1 MDEDQKTLGS
11 PIAGGLRGIR
21 RSISSNV
28 LTGRGRLVGG
38 GDNVSANLITSNS
51 LALGSV
57 SNQLSSVNQQV
68 TSINAS
74 LTAIKDNLALSDEIE
89 RKRQREKERREAIL
103 AEQGL
108 RDGKESQLEKR
119 IQFALLSPVRRVA
132 NFTKGILTRL
142 GDFLLIL
149 AGGWLTEKALQF
161 IKLTSEKNIEGLK
174 KFKERLLKDLLFIGG
189 IVLATTVAF
198 GKIFALTKLLGALAL
213 KITVAGALTQAFLGL
228 GSFITFNVR
237 RFIDILTGG
246 MGNIS
251 GGPDQG
257 VGFLDVLFYGQFLVP
272 ILRPL
277 KNFLSKALGKMPG
290 GGFLRGIYSSGASG
304 TFTNPL
310 GGMSV
315 FGKKIPREIKWPQA
329 GKFLKRFRLIAA
341 ALSLF
346 NDSMSMIAAGFKPYQ
361 AILVA
366 IARTAAKLGM
376 FAAYSV
382 LVSQTLGGVFA
393 GVGAIA
399 GAIAGGV
406 GGPPGA
412 IAGGLAGAGK
422 GYAVGTAIGPYLA
435 FLSLLFPD
443 QTARLTGGLLG
454 TGGVL
459 DPMAIEENIDKTV
472 TNQTSKLVGV
482 DDATREDYMTNEF
495 SNDIV
500 VESTGTVDEKN
511 KLTSSDLVD
520 NIVPFKTNKN
530 GDNLEVDSNL
540 VNVIDTTLNNKNN
553 KSNVVGSGKE
563 ISNNTPNINSTN
575 KNNTYK
581 NDISVITGLKL
592 SAL

>member
-1 MDEDQKTLGS
+1 MDEEQNTLGS
-11 PIAGGLRGIR
+11 PLAGGLRGIR

-28 LTGRGRLVGG
+28 LTGRGSLVGG
-38 GDNVSANLITSNS
+38 DNISANLITNNS

-57 SNQLSSVNQQV
+57 SNQLTSVNRQV

-74 LTAIKDNLALSDEIE
+74 LTAIKDNLAINDEIE
-89 RKRQREKERREAIL
+89 RKKEREKERREAIL

-108 RDGKESQLEKR
+108 REGKESQLEKR
-119 IQFALLSPVRRVA
+119 IQFALLTPVRRVA

-149 AGGWLTEKALQF
+149 AGGWLTDKALQF
-161 IKLTSEKNIEGLK
+161 IRLTSEKNIEGLK

-189 IVLATTVAF
+189 IVLATTIAF

-277 KNFLSKALGKMPG
+277 KNFLSRALGKMPG
-290 GGFLRGIYSSGASG
+290 GGMLRNFYSSSMSG
-304 TFTNPL
+304 GKGVQNLL
-310 GGMSV
+310 GIKNVKS
-315 FGKKIPREIKWPQA
+315 IKWPQGA
-329 GKFLKRFRLIAA
+329 KFLKRFRLIAA

-346 NDSMSMIAAGFKPYQ
+346 NDSMSMIASGFKPYQ

-382 LVSQTLGGVFA
+382 LVSQALGGVFA

-443 QTARLTGGLLG
+443 ATAKLTGGLLG
-454 TGGVL
+454 TGGKL

-472 TNQTSKLVGV
+472 TNQTSKLIGV
-482 DDATREDYMTNEF
+482 DDETRTNYMNNEF
-495 SNDIV
+495 SSNNSE
-500 VESTGTVDEKN
+500 VESVTTTDD
-511 KLTSSDLVD
+511 KLVSVSLSD

-530 GDNLEVDSNL
+530 GDNLAVDQN
-540 VNVIDTTLNNKNN
+540 VAYVIDTTLNKNNN
-553 KSNVVGSGKE
+553 KSNFVGSGKV
-563 ISNNTPNINSTN
+563 ISDNTPTIKSTN
-575 KNNTYK
+575 NLNSYK
-581 NDISVITGLKL
+581 NDISAITGLKL

>member
-1 MDEDQKTLGS
+1 
-11 PIAGGLRGIR
+11 
-21 RSISSNV
+21 
-28 LTGRGRLVGG
+28 
-38 GDNVSANLITSNS
+38 
-51 LALGSV
+51 
-57 SNQLSSVNQQV
+57 
-68 TSINAS
+68 
-74 LTAIKDNLALSDEIE
+74 
-89 RKRQREKERREAIL
+89 
-103 AEQGL
+103 
-108 RDGKESQLEKR
+108 
-119 IQFALLSPVRRVA
+119 
-132 NFTKGILTRL
+132 
-142 GDFLLIL
+142 
-149 AGGWLTEKALQF
+149 
-161 IKLTSEKNIEGLK
+161 
-174 KFKERLLKDLLFIGG
+174 
-189 IVLATTVAF
+189 
-198 GKIFALTKLLGALAL
+198 
-213 KITVAGALTQAFLGL
+213 
-228 GSFITFNVR
+228 
-237 RFIDILTGG
+237 
-246 MGNIS
+246 
-251 GGPDQG
+251 
-257 VGFLDVLFYGQFLVP
+257 
-272 ILRPL
+272 
-277 KNFLSKALGKMPG
+277 MPG

-443 QTARLTGGLLG
+443 ATAKLTGGLLG

-482 DDATREDYMTNEF
+482 DDATREDYVNNEF

-553 KSNVVGSGKE
+553 K
-563 ISNNTPNINSTN
+563 
-575 KNNTYK
+575 
-581 NDISVITGLKL
+581 
-592 SAL
+592 

>member
-1 MDEDQKTLGS
+1 MG
-11 PIAGGLRGIR
+11 
-21 RSISSNV
+21 
-28 LTGRGRLVGG
+28 
-38 GDNVSANLITSNS
+38 
-51 LALGSV
+51 
-57 SNQLSSVNQQV
+57 
-68 TSINAS
+68 
-74 LTAIKDNLALSDEIE
+74 
-89 RKRQREKERREAIL
+89 
-103 AEQGL
+103 
-108 RDGKESQLEKR
+108 
-119 IQFALLSPVRRVA
+119 
-132 NFTKGILTRL
+132 RL

-161 IKLTSEKNIEGLK
+161 IKLTSDKNIEGLK

-189 IVLATTVAF
+189 IVLATTIAF

-213 KITVAGALTQAFLGL
+213 KITIAGALTQAFLGL

-443 QTARLTGGLLG
+443 ATAKLTGGLLG

-459 DPMAIEENIDKTV
+459 DPMAIEENIDRTV
-472 TNQTSKLVGV
+472 TNQTSKLIGV
-482 DDATREDYMTNEF
+482 NDETRENYMTNEF
-495 SNDIV
+495 S
-500 VESTGTVDEKN
+500 SN
-511 KLTSSDLVD
+511 KDLENVTTTDSNLISANLTD
-520 NIVPFKTNKN
+520 NIVPFKTNMN

-553 KSNVVGSGKE
+553 KSNFVGSGKE
-563 ISNNTPNINSTN
+563 IANNTPNIKSRNNLNSYN
-575 KNNTYK
+575 
-581 NDISVITGLKL
+581 NDISAITGLKL

>member
-28 LTGRGRLVGG
+28 LTGRGSLVGG
-38 GDNVSANLITSNS
+38 GDNISANLISNNS

-57 SNQLSSVNQQV
+57 SNQLTSVNQQV

-74 LTAIKDNLALSDEIE
+74 LTAIKDNLAISDEIE
-89 RKRQREKERREAIL
+89 RKKEREKKRREAIL

-108 RDGKESQLEKR
+108 REGKESQLEKR

-132 NFTKGILTRL
+132 NFTKGILGRL

-149 AGGWLTEKALQF
+149 AGGWLTEKALSF

-189 IVLATTVAF
+189 IVLATTIAF
-198 GKIFALTKLLGALAL
+198 GKIFALTKLLGGLAT
-213 KITVAGALTQAFLGL
+213 KIVIAGALTQAFTGL

-246 MGNIS
+246 TGNIT

-257 VGFLDVLFYGQFLVP
+257 VGFLEVLLYGSYLIN

-277 KNFLSKALGKMPG
+277 KNFLSRALGKMPG
-290 GGFLRGIYSSGASG
+290 GGFLRGIYSSSMSG
-304 TFTNPL
+304 RTGVLNIL
-310 GGMSV
+310 
-315 FGKKIPREIKWPQA
+315 GKKVKPIKWPQGA
-329 GKFLKRFRLIAA
+329 KFLRRFRLIAA
-341 ALSLF
+341 ALSMF

-376 FAAYSV
+376 FIAYSV
-382 LVSQTLGGVFA
+382 LVSQVLGGVFA

-399 GAIAGGV
+399 GAIMGGAA
-406 GGPPGA
+406 GPPGA

-422 GYAVGTAIGPYLA
+422 GYAIGTAIGPYLA

-443 QTARLTGGLLG
+443 QVAKIPGLGVIG

-459 DPMAIEENIDKTV
+459 DPMAIEENIDRTV
-472 TNQTSKLVGV
+472 TNQASQLIGV
-482 DDATREDYMTNEF
+482 DDETRTNYMNNEF
-495 SNDIV
+495 SNNSGL
-500 VESTGTVDEKN
+500 ESTGTSDEKSQ
-511 KLTSSDLVD
+511 LISSNLSD
-520 NIVPFKTNKN
+520 NIVPFKTQKN
-530 GDNLEVDSNL
+530 GDNLAVDQN
-540 VNVIDTTLNNKNN
+540 VAYVIDTTLNNKNN
-553 KSNVVGSGKE
+553 KANFVGSGKE
-563 ISNNTPNINSTN
+563 ISNNTPNIKSRNNLNSYN
-575 KNNTYK
+575 
-581 NDISVITGLKL
+581 NDISAITGLKL

>member
-1 MDEDQKTLGS
+1 
-11 PIAGGLRGIR
+11 
-21 RSISSNV
+21 
-28 LTGRGRLVGG
+28 
-38 GDNVSANLITSNS
+38 
-51 LALGSV
+51 
-57 SNQLSSVNQQV
+57 
-68 TSINAS
+68 
-74 LTAIKDNLALSDEIE
+74 
-89 RKRQREKERREAIL
+89 
-103 AEQGL
+103 
-108 RDGKESQLEKR
+108 
-119 IQFALLSPVRRVA
+119 
-132 NFTKGILTRL
+132 
-142 GDFLLIL
+142 
-149 AGGWLTEKALQF
+149 
-161 IKLTSEKNIEGLK
+161 
-174 KFKERLLKDLLFIGG
+174 
-189 IVLATTVAF
+189 
-198 GKIFALTKLLGALAL
+198 
-213 KITVAGALTQAFLGL
+213 
-228 GSFITFNVR
+228 
-237 RFIDILTGG
+237 

-310 GGMSV
+310 GGMRV
-315 FGKKIPREIKWPQA
+315 FGKRIPTEIKWPQA

-346 NDSMSMIAAGFKPYQ
+346 NDSMSMIASGFKPYQ

-459 DPMAIEENIDKTV
+459 DPMAIEENIDRTV
-472 TNQTSKLVGV
+472 TNQTSKLIGV
-482 DDATREDYMTNEF
+482 DDETRTNYMTNEF
-495 SNDIV
+495 SSDNI
-500 VESTGTVDEKN
+500 EVDSATTTDD
-511 KLTSSDLVD
+511 KLVSVSLSD

-530 GDNLEVDSNL
+530 GDNLAVDQN
-540 VNVIDTTLNNKNN
+540 VAYVIDTTLNNNNN
-553 KSNVVGSGKE
+553 KSNFVGSGQVISDNTPTIKS
-563 ISNNTPNINSTN
+563 SNNSNL
-575 KNNTYK
+575 YG
-581 NDISVITGLKL
+581 NDMQVFTGLKL

>member
-28 LTGRGRLVGG
+28 LTGRGSLVGG
-38 GDNVSANLITSNS
+38 GDNISANLITNNS
-51 LALGSV
+51 LALNSV

-74 LTAIKDNLALSDEIE
+74 LTAIKDNLAISDEIE

-108 RDGKESQLEKR
+108 REGKESQLEKR

-132 NFTKGILTRL
+132 NFTKGILGRL

-149 AGGWLTEKALQF
+149 AGGWLTEKALSF

-189 IVLATTVAF
+189 IVLATTIAF

-213 KITVAGALTQAFLGL
+213 KITIAGALTQAFLGL

-246 MGNIS
+246 AGKIS

-310 GGMSV
+310 GGMRV
-315 FGKKIPREIKWPQA
+315 FGKRIPTEIKWPQA

-382 LVSQTLGGVFA
+382 AVSQTLGVTMGA
-393 GVGAIA
+393 VGAIA
-399 GAIAGGV
+399 GAIAGGAA
-406 GGPPGA
+406 GPPGA
-412 IAGGLAGAGK
+412 IAGGLAGFGK
-422 GYAVGTAIGPYLA
+422 GYAAGTAIGPYLA

-443 QTARLTGGLLG
+443 QTAKFTGNILG
-454 TGGVL
+454 TGAAI
-459 DPMAIEENIDKTV
+459 DPMAIEENIDRTV
-472 TNQTSKLVGV
+472 TNQTSKLIGV
-482 DDATREDYMTNEF
+482 DDETRTNYMTNEF
-495 SNDIV
+495 SSDNI
-500 VESTGTVDEKN
+500 EVDSATTTDD
-511 KLTSSDLVD
+511 KLVSVSLSD

-530 GDNLEVDSNL
+530 GDNLAVDQN
-540 VNVIDTTLNNKNN
+540 VAYVIDTTLNKNNN
-553 KSNVVGSGKE
+553 KSNFVGSGQVISDNTPTIKS
-563 ISNNTPNINSTN
+563 SNNSNL
-575 KNNTYK
+575 YG
-581 NDISVITGLKL
+581 NDMQVFTGLKL

>member
-28 LTGRGRLVGG
+28 LTGRGSLVGG
-38 GDNVSANLITSNS
+38 GDNISANLITNNS

-108 RDGKESQLEKR
+108 REGKESQLEKK

-213 KITVAGALTQAFLGL
+213 KITIAGALTQAFLGL

-310 GGMSV
+310 GGISA
-315 FGKKIPREIKWPQA
+315 FGKKIPKEIKWPQA

-382 LVSQTLGGVFA
+382 LLSKTLGLTVGS
-393 GVGAIA
+393 VGAIA

-406 GGPPGA
+406 GGPLGA
-412 IAGGLAGAGK
+412 LAGAGVGFTK
-422 GYAVGTAIGPYLA
+422 GC
-435 FLSLLFPD
+435 LLY
-443 QTARLTGGLLG
+443 
-454 TGGVL
+454 
-459 DPMAIEENIDKTV
+459 
-472 TNQTSKLVGV
+472 TSPSP
-482 DDATREDYMTNEF
+482 R
-495 SNDIV
+495 
-500 VESTGTVDEKN
+500 
-511 KLTSSDLVD
+511 
-520 NIVPFKTNKN
+520 
-530 GDNLEVDSNL
+530 DS
-540 VNVIDTTLNNKNN
+540 
-553 KSNVVGSGKE
+553 
-563 ISNNTPNINSTN
+563 
-575 KNNTYK
+575 
-581 NDISVITGLKL
+581 
-592 SAL
+592 

>member
-28 LTGRGRLVGG
+28 LTGRGSLVGG
-38 GDNVSANLITSNS
+38 GDNISANLISNNS

-57 SNQLSSVNQQV
+57 SNQLTSVNQQV

-74 LTAIKDNLALSDEIE
+74 LTAIKDNLAISDEIE
-89 RKRQREKERREAIL
+89 RKKEREKKRREAIL

-108 RDGKESQLEKR
+108 REGKESQLEKR

-149 AGGWLTEKALQF
+149 AGGWLTEKALSF

-189 IVLATTVAF
+189 IVLATTIAF
-198 GKIFALTKLLGALAL
+198 GKIFALTKLLGGLAT
-213 KITVAGALTQAFLGL
+213 KIVVAGALTQAFTGL

-246 MGNIS
+246 TGNIT

-257 VGFLDVLFYGQFLVP
+257 VGFLEVLLYGSYLIN

-277 KNFLSKALGKMPG
+277 KNFLSRALGKMPG
-290 GGFLRGIYSSGASG
+290 GGFLRGIYSSSMSG
-304 TFTNPL
+304 RTGVLNIL
-310 GGMSV
+310 
-315 FGKKIPREIKWPQA
+315 GKKVKPIKWPQGA
-329 GKFLKRFRLIAA
+329 KFLRRFRLIAA
-341 ALSLF
+341 ALSMF

-376 FAAYSV
+376 FIAYSV
-382 LVSQTLGGVFA
+382 LVSQVLGGVFA

-399 GAIAGGV
+399 GAIMGGV
-406 GGPPGA
+406 AGPPGA

-422 GYAVGTAIGPYLA
+422 GYAIGTAIGPYLA

-443 QTARLTGGLLG
+443 QVAKIPGLGVIG

-459 DPMAIEENIDKTV
+459 DPMAIEENIDRTV
-472 TNQTSKLVGV
+472 TNQASQLIGV
-482 DDATREDYMTNEF
+482 DDETRTNYMTNEF
-495 SNDIV
+495 SNNSGL
-500 VESTGTVDEKN
+500 ESTGTSDEKSQ
-511 KLTSSDLVD
+511 LISSNLSD
-520 NIVPFKTNKN
+520 NIVPFKTQKN
-530 GDNLEVDSNL
+530 GDNLAVDQN
-540 VNVIDTTLNNKNN
+540 VAYVIDTTLNKNNN
-553 KSNVVGSGKE
+553 KSNFVGPGNV
-563 ISNNTPNINSTN
+563 ISDNTPTIKSTN
-575 KNNTYK
+575 NLNTYK
-581 NDISVITGLKL
+581 NDISAITGLKL

>member
-28 LTGRGRLVGG
+28 LTGRGSLVGG
-38 GDNVSANLITSNS
+38 GDNISANLITNNS
-51 LALGSV
+51 LALNSV

-74 LTAIKDNLALSDEIE
+74 LTAIKDNLAISDEIE

-108 RDGKESQLEKR
+108 REGKESQLEKR

-132 NFTKGILTRL
+132 NFTKGILGRL

-161 IKLTSEKNIEGLK
+161 IKLTSDKNIEGLK

-189 IVLATTVAF
+189 IVLATTIAF

-213 KITVAGALTQAFLGL
+213 KITIAGALTQAFLGL

-246 MGNIS
+246 AGKIS

-310 GGMSV
+310 GGMRL
-315 FGKKIPREIKWPQA
+315 FGKRIPTEIKWPQA

-382 LVSQTLGGVFA
+382 AVSQTLGVTMGA
-393 GVGAIA
+393 VGAIA
-399 GAIAGGV
+399 GAIAGGAA
-406 GGPPGA
+406 GPPGA
-412 IAGGLAGAGK
+412 IAGGLAGFGK
-422 GYAVGTAIGPYLA
+422 GYAAGTAIGPYLA

-443 QTARLTGGLLG
+443 QTAKFTGNILG
-454 TGGVL
+454 TGAAI
-459 DPMAIEENIDKTV
+459 DPMAIEENIDRTV
-472 TNQTSKLVGV
+472 TNQTSKLIGV
-482 DDATREDYMTNEF
+482 DDETRTNYMTNEF
-495 SNDIV
+495 SSDNI
-500 VESTGTVDEKN
+500 EVDSATTTDD
-511 KLTSSDLVD
+511 KLVSVSLSD

-530 GDNLEVDSNL
+530 GDNLAVDQN
-540 VNVIDTTLNNKNN
+540 VAYVIDTTLNKNNN
-553 KSNVVGSGKE
+553 KSNFVGSGQVISDNTPTIKS
-563 ISNNTPNINSTN
+563 SNNSNL
-575 KNNTYK
+575 YG
-581 NDISVITGLKL
+581 NDMQVFTGLKL

>member
-28 LTGRGRLVGG
+28 LTGRGSLVGG
-38 GDNVSANLITSNS
+38 GDNISANLITNNS
-51 LALGSV
+51 LALNSV

-74 LTAIKDNLALSDEIE
+74 LTAIKDNLAISDEIE

-108 RDGKESQLEKR
+108 REGKESQLEKR

-149 AGGWLTEKALQF
+149 AGGWLTDKALQF
-161 IKLTSEKNIEGLK
+161 IKLTSDKNIEGLK

-189 IVLATTVAF
+189 IVLATTIAF

-213 KITVAGALTQAFLGL
+213 KITIAGALTQAFLGL

-246 MGNIS
+246 AGKIS

-310 GGMSV
+310 GGMRV
-315 FGKKIPREIKWPQA
+315 FGKRIPTEIKWPQA

-382 LVSQTLGGVFA
+382 AVSQTLGVTMGA
-393 GVGAIA
+393 VGAIA
-399 GAIAGGV
+399 GAIAGGAA
-406 GGPPGA
+406 GPPGA
-412 IAGGLAGAGK
+412 IAGGLAGFGK
-422 GYAVGTAIGPYLA
+422 GYAAGTAIGPYLA

-443 QTARLTGGLLG
+443 QTAKFTGNILG
-454 TGGVL
+454 TGAAI
-459 DPMAIEENIDKTV
+459 DPMAIEENIDRTV
-472 TNQTSKLVGV
+472 TNQTSKLIGV
-482 DDATREDYMTNEF
+482 DDETRTNYMTNEF
-495 SNDIV
+495 SSDNI
-500 VESTGTVDEKN
+500 EVDSATTTDD
-511 KLTSSDLVD
+511 KLVSVSLSD

-530 GDNLEVDSNL
+530 GDNLAVDQN
-540 VNVIDTTLNNKNN
+540 VAYVIDTTLNKNNN
-553 KSNVVGSGKE
+553 KSNFVGSGQVISDNTPTIKS
-563 ISNNTPNINSTN
+563 SNNSNL
-575 KNNTYK
+575 YG
-581 NDISVITGLKL
+581 NDMQVFTGLKL

>member
-1 MDEDQKTLGS
+1 MDEEQNTLGS

-28 LTGRGRLVGG
+28 LTGRGSLVGG
-38 GDNVSANLITSNS
+38 GDNISANLISNNS

-57 SNQLSSVNQQV
+57 SNQLTSVNRQV

-74 LTAIKDNLALSDEIE
+74 LTAIKDNLAISDEIE
-89 RKRQREKERREAIL
+89 RKKEREKKRREAIL

-108 RDGKESQLEKR
+108 REGKESQLEKR

-132 NFTKGILTRL
+132 NFTKGILGRL

-149 AGGWLTEKALQF
+149 AGGWLTEKALSF

-189 IVLATTVAF
+189 IVLATTIAF
-198 GKIFALTKLLGALAL
+198 GKIFALTKLLGGLAT
-213 KITVAGALTQAFLGL
+213 KIVIAGALTQAFTGL

-246 MGNIS
+246 TGNIT

-257 VGFLDVLFYGQFLVP
+257 VGFLEVLLYGSYLIN

-277 KNFLSKALGKMPG
+277 KNFLSRALGKMPG
-290 GGFLRGIYSSGASG
+290 GGFLRGIYSSSMSG
-304 TFTNPL
+304 RTGVLNIL
-310 GGMSV
+310 
-315 FGKKIPREIKWPQA
+315 GKKVKPIKWPQGA
-329 GKFLKRFRLIAA
+329 KFLRRFRLIAA
-341 ALSLF
+341 ALSMF

-376 FAAYSV
+376 FIAYSV
-382 LVSQTLGGVFA
+382 LVSQVLGGVFA

-399 GAIAGGV
+399 GAIMGGV
-406 GGPPGA
+406 AGPPGA

-422 GYAVGTAIGPYLA
+422 GYAIGTAIGPYLA

-443 QTARLTGGLLG
+443 QVAKIPGLGVIG

-459 DPMAIEENIDKTV
+459 DPMAIEENIDRTV
-472 TNQTSKLVGV
+472 TNQASQLIGV
-482 DDATREDYMTNEF
+482 DDETRTNYMNNEF
-495 SNDIV
+495 SNNSGL
-500 VESTGTVDEKN
+500 ESTGTSDEKSQ
-511 KLTSSDLVD
+511 LISSNLSD
-520 NIVPFKTNKN
+520 NIVPFKTQKN
-530 GDNLEVDSNL
+530 GDNLAVDQN
-540 VNVIDTTLNNKNN
+540 VAYVIDTTLNNKNN
-553 KSNVVGSGKE
+553 KANFVGSGKE
-563 ISNNTPNINSTN
+563 ISNNTPNIKSRNNLNSYN
-575 KNNTYK
+575 
-581 NDISVITGLKL
+581 NDISAITGLKL

>member
-28 LTGRGRLVGG
+28 LTGRGSLVGG
-38 GDNVSANLITSNS
+38 GDNISANLITNNS

-57 SNQLSSVNQQV
+57 SNQLTSVNQQV

-74 LTAIKDNLALSDEIE
+74 LTAIKDNLALNDEIE

-108 RDGKESQLEKR
+108 REGKESQLEKR

-161 IKLTSEKNIEGLK
+161 IKLTSDKNIEGLK

-213 KITVAGALTQAFLGL
+213 KITLAGALTQAFLGL

-257 VGFLDVLFYGQFLVP
+257 VGFLDVLFYGSYLLP
-272 ILRPL
+272 ILRPI

-290 GGFLRGIYSSGASG
+290 GGMLRNFYSSSMSG
-304 TFTNPL
+304 GKGVQNLL
-310 GGMSV
+310 GVKNVKS
-315 FGKKIPREIKWPQA
+315 IKWPQGA
-329 GKFLKRFRLIAA
+329 KFLKRFRLIAIT
-341 ALSLF
+341 LSLF

-382 LVSQTLGGVFA
+382 LVSQVLGGVFA

-412 IAGGLAGAGK
+412 IAGGLAGATK
-422 GYAVGTAIGPYLA
+422 GYAIGTAIGPYLA

-443 QTARLTGGLLG
+443 QVAKIPGLGVIGSGGRF
-454 TGGVL
+454 
-459 DPMAIEENIDKTV
+459 DPMAIEENIDRTV
-472 TNQTSKLVGV
+472 TNQTSKLIGV
-482 DDATREDYMTNEF
+482 NDETRENYMTNEF
-495 SNDIV
+495 SSNKDL
-500 VESTGTVDEKN
+500 EKVTTTDSELISAN
-511 KLTSSDLVD
+511 LTD
-520 NIVPFKTNKN
+520 NIVPFKTNMN

-540 VNVIDTTLNNKNN
+540 VNVIDTTLNNKKN
-553 KSNVVGSGKE
+553 KSNFVGSGKE
-563 ISNNTPNINSTN
+563 IANNTPNINSTN
-575 KNNTYK
+575 KLNSYK
-581 NDISVITGLKL
+581 NDISAITGLKL